1 MPSPAA
7 FSLIDRLADQPYF
20 RALGPDRLA
29 ALADRAF
36 CRTFA
41 PQTTLFAWDE
51 PAAGLWIIE
60 DGRVKICRV
69 SADGR
74 EHILRFAGPG
84 DSFNEIPALD
94 GGPNPAS
101 AVTLSQVTAWV
112 LPEDVMQAALRA
124 DHDLALVVI
133 HVLAQRMRELV
144 QQIEDLALCSVT
156 ARLARFLLNQLDNT
170 ALSGPGVTRASIAA
184 HLATTPETVSR
195 ALRTLEDIGAICFD
209 RQEIVI
215 VRPDLLRSVAME

>member
-1 MPSPAA
+1 MSLPAA
-7 FSLIDRLADQPYF
+7 FSLIERLADLPYF
-20 RALGPDRLA
+20 GALSPDRLA
-29 ALADRAF
+29 ALAARTL

-41 PQTTLFAWDE
+41 SQTTLFAWEE

-60 DGRVKICRV
+60 AGRVKICRV
-69 SADGR
+69 SPDGR

-101 AVTLSQVTAWV
+101 AITLSEVTAWV
-112 LPEDVMQAALRA
+112 LPADVLRDVLRA
-124 DHDLALVVI
+124 DHDLALAVI
-133 HVLAQRMRELV
+133 DVLAQRTRELV

-156 ARLARFLLNQLDNT
+156 ARLARFLLLQLDNES
-170 ALSGPGVTRASIAA
+170 LSGPGVTRASIAA

-195 ALRTLEDIGAICFD
+195 ALRTLEDIGAVRFD
-209 RQEIVI
+209 RQDIVI

>member
-1 MPSPAA
+1 MSSSAA
-7 FSLIDRLADQPYF
+7 FSLIERLADLPYF
-20 RALGPDRLA
+20 GALSSDRPA
-29 ALADRAF
+29 ALADRAL

-60 DGRVKICRV
+60 AGRVKICRV

-101 AVTLSQVTAWV
+101 AITLSEVTAWV
-112 LPEDVMQAALRA
+112 LPTDVLQAALHA
-124 DHDLALVVI
+124 DHDLALAVI
-133 HVLAQRMRELV
+133 EVLVQRTRELV

-156 ARLARFLLNQLDNT
+156 ARLARFLLNQLENT

-195 ALRTLEDIGAICFD
+195 ALRTLEDIGAIRFD
-209 RQEIVI
+209 RQDIVI

>member
-1 MPSPAA
+1 MSSPVA
-7 FSLIDRLADQPYF
+7 FSLIERLADLPYF
-20 RALGPDRLA
+20 GALSPDRLA
-29 ALADRAF
+29 ALADRAQ
-36 CRTFA
+36 CRTVA
-41 PQTTLFAWDE
+41 PQTMLFGWDE

-60 DGRVKICRV
+60 AGRVKICRV

-101 AVTLSQVTAWV
+101 AITLSDVIAWV
-112 LPEDVMQAALRA
+112 LPADVVQEALRT
-124 DHDLALVVI
+124 DHDLALAVI
-133 HVLAQRMRELV
+133 KVLVQRTRELV

-195 ALRTLEDIGAICFD
+195 ALRTLEDIGAIRFD
-209 RQEIVI
+209 RQDIVI

>member
-1 MPSPAA
+1 MSSPAA
-7 FSLIDRLADQPYF
+7 FSLIERLADLPYF
-20 RALGPDRLA
+20 RALNADRLA
-29 ALADRAF
+29 ALADRAL

-101 AVTLSQVTAWV
+101 AITLSDVTAWV
-112 LPEDVMQAALRA
+112 LPADVLRDALRA
-124 DHDLALVVI
+124 DHELAMVVI
-133 HVLAQRMRELV
+133 DVLAQRTRELV

-156 ARLARFLLNQLDNT
+156 ARLARFILLQLDNA

-195 ALRTLEDIGAICFD
+195 ALRTLEDIGAIRFD
-209 RQEIVI
+209 RQDIVI
-215 VRPDLLRSVAME
+215 VRPDLLHSVAME